1 MKKAVIIYN
10 SKKGTTKRYAEQIS
24 DYLISKKLS
33 TQVLSIDNYTEE
45 FIQDV
50 DYLML
55 GCWTSGL
62 MVFLQKPEKVW
73 IKFAARL
80 PKTLKAETALFT
92 TYKVLTGSMFKNMRK
107 HLIGKI
113 DTCTTEIK
121 SRNGFLSE
129 KDKETIDAFIG

>member
-1 MKKAVIIYN
+1 MKKVVIIYN

-24 DYLISKKLS
+24 VYLNSKKLT
-33 TQVLSIDNYTEE
+33 TQVLSIDNYSEE
-45 FIQDV
+45 FIQDA

-62 MVFLQKPEKVW
+62 MVFMQNPEKDW
-73 IKFAARL
+73 RQFASRL
-80 PKTLKAETALFT
+80 PETLKAKTALFT

-107 HLIGKI
+107 QLNGKA
-113 DTCTTEIK
+113 DSCKTEIK

-129 KDKETIDAFIG
+129 KDKEAIDAFIG